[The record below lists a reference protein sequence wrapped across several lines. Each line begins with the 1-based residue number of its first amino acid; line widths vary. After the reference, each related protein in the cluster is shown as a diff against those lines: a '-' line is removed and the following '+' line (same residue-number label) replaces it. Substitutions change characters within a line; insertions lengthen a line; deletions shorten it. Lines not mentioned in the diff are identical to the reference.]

1 MSRLP
6 NEMSSPLGRVVESGV
21 TDEQAKRKT
30 FAARRD
36 LYLTERVVAIPLD
49 HPQVKG
55 AFRAIIEAFA
65 ETEYRPRR
73 KHGGD

>member
-30 FAARRD
+30 FQARKE
-36 LYLTERVVAIPLD
+36 LYETEGVVAIPLD
-49 HPQVKG
+49 HPKVKG

-65 ETEYRPRR
+65 ETEYRTQR
-73 KHGGD
+73 KQERA